1 MIIVLCSPR
10 LLTPAIDVVEIQD
23 DSTGPFDGVIGDVDS
38 PEILIGLDMTEY
50 IGPNPGTHVEN
61 ALLAAVQCD
70 RERIV
75 FSWYD
80 ASHG

>member
-1 MIIVLCSPR
+1 MLCSPR
-10 LLTPAIDVVEIQD
+10 LLAPAIDIVEIQG
-23 DSTGPFDGVIGDVDS
+23 DSTGPFDGVVGDVDR
-38 PEILIGLDMTEY
+38 PEILICLDLMEY

-70 RERIV
+70 HERIV